1 MRKMVFYS
9 YEEIPEVTQEYIVS
23 LADAESIYD
32 VSLLEINE
40 FFSGLYEHEK
50 KKAMEDFEGGWAL

>member
-9 YEEIPEVTQEYIVS
+9 YEEIPEVTQEYIVT

>member
-9 YEEIPEVTQEYIVS
+9 YEEIPEVTQEYIVT
-23 LADAESIYD
+23 LADAKSIYD